1 MMVLQCPV
9 SCELQWRLVFFT
21 GLGQKG
27 LLHPGTVPPA
37 LSPIPSAES
46 SRWCVVE
53 NTSMV
58 SSVVAYGRRTFLLR
72 FWLSPV

>member
-9 SCELQWRLVFFT
+9 SCGLQWRLVFFT

-27 LLHPGTVPPA
+27 LLHPGTVPSA
-37 LSPIPSAES
+37 LSPIPSAEW

-53 NTSMV
+53 NASMV
-58 SSVVAYGRRTFLLR
+58 SSVVAYRRRTFQLR